1 MIITFGILAPWISVN
16 YTWRW
21 VDVITSA
28 IGIFAWFFLIAFV
41 PESRKQRTKAE
52 LGGYLSS
59 NFPCVGDGLL
69 TSYRSWSAAL
79 AGRAGREPDET
90 GLHYLRSPHD
100 VG

>member
-21 VDVITSA
+21 VYFITSA

-41 PESRKQRTKAE
+41 PESRRQRTKAE
-52 LGGYLSS
+52 LGGYLTS
-59 NFPCVGDGLL
+59 NSPNAGDGLL

-79 AGRAGREPDET
+79 AGRAGREPNET
-90 GLHYLRSPHD
+90 GLYCLRSPHD